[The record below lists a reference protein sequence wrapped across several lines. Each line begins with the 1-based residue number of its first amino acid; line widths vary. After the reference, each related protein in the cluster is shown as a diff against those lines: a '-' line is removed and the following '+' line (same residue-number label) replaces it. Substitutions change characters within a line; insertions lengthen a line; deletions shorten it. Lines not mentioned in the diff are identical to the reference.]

1 MTRTILI
8 AGTVIALAAFLIVAK
23 VPLTQA
29 QRLNAQCK
37 DFGNAVIAENKDL
50 FDGNSA
56 ISFFYSK
63 RLDTCVKQEID
74 ELGNEYGLCD
84 IKRNYIKQELGDIS
98 ICGGIFYCDK
108 DGVDNVILAKA
119 EANNGNL
126 FHLSYSEFLDNGE
139 GGEPRTLK
147 TPESP
152 YSREQCQLLFNQK
165 LTEIE

>member
-1 MTRTILI
+1 MAKTIWI
-8 AGTVIALAAFLIVAK
+8 AGSVIILVAFLVMAK

-37 DFGNAVIAENKDL
+37 DFGNAVITENKHL
-50 FDGNSA
+50 FDDSSV
-56 ISFFYSK
+56 ISFFYSE
-63 RLDTCVKQEID
+63 RLDTCVKQEVD
-74 ELGNEYGLCD
+74 ELGNEYSLCD

-119 EANNGNL
+119 EANNGIL

-139 GGEPRTLK
+139 GGEPRTLS
-147 TPESP
+147 TPEKP
-152 YSREQCQLLFNQK
+152 YSRERCQTLFNHK
-165 LTEIE
+165 IKEIE